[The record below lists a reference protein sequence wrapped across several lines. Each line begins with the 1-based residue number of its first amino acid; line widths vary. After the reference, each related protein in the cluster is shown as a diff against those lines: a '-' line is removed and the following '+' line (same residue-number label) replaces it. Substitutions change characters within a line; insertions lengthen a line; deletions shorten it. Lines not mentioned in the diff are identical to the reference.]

1 MRILSVFKGTGK
13 KDKYTKNI
21 GFKIFIGIVVA
32 YAALCFV
39 GMFGFYF
46 MQLAKN
52 FVEQE
57 VGFAYFSMAGCC
69 YGCHWICNNGICC
82 TVPDF

>member
-1 MRILSVFKGTGK
+1 MKVFLQLLKMRILSVFKGTGK

-46 MQLAKN
+46 MQLAKTLWN
-52 FVEQE
+52 RKWDLHIFP
-57 VGFAYFSMAGCC
+57 
-69 YGCHWICNNGICC
+69 WWLLLWL
-82 TVPDF
+82 PLDL